1 MAQEITEDM
10 DARIRSMVFAGMRV
24 RAIARALGI
33 SHVKVLEYCELAG
46 IIERSGG
53 KIKPREFK
61 PGQFKNCDR
70 CKFRKVCAVKV
81 KNAFSCG
88 QYYPDYKVIQERIER
103 NRKIREGQFGGGE

>member
-61 PGQFKNCDR
+61 PGNFKNCER
-70 CKFRKVCAVKV
+70 CKFWKVCAVKV

-88 QYYPDYKVIQERIER
+88 QYYPDFKVIMDRIER
-103 NRKIREGQFGGGE
+103 NRKIREGQFGGE

>member
-1 MAQEITEDM
+1 MAKEVTSDM
-10 DARIRSMVFAGMRV
+10 DARIRVMVFNGLRPK
-24 RAIARALGI
+24 AIAKGLGL
-33 SHVKVLEYCELAG
+33 SQKAVVDYCDEMG
-46 IIERSGG
+46 IIERRGG

-88 QYYPDYKVIQERIER
+88 QYYPDYKLIQERIER
-103 NRKIREGQFGGGE
+103 NRKIRECQFGGE